1 MAMQRILLVEDDSE
15 LRTTVAAHLRSH
27 GFDVRDVATHAEART
42 VLVSTPIDGVVA
54 EHRGPDGEVFELLP
68 DAFARTPRP
77 VVVVLTAH
85 GSIDLAV
92 RLVKEGVQQFLTKPI
107 DLPTLVGELR
117 QHLGQRS
124 AMARRAQ
131 PAPRVSGVSQRA
143 VSAPLFGTSE
153 ASQRLREQV
162 SRLRESN
169 GPILFVGE
177 AGSGKST
184 LARYV
189 HAMGSRA
196 QGAFVEAT
204 GGRLFDGDA
213 VHADKTSLLDAA
225 AGGTLFLTEVALLDL
240 ETQARLVRIIDDARA
255 AHSSTADV
263 RIMAATKGD
272 LAVAVRV
279 GTFRADLYERLSPS
293 TVTVPPLRERPGD
306 IVPLAR
312 QFLDML
318 ATNLGRP
325 GATLAVEAEG
335 ALVGHTWPGNV
346 RELKNCLERALIL
359 GDGGLVLAHDV
370 QFQGAQGASVAP
382 ASTPRTSGIP
392 VRSLEYVEIEHIRT
406 VLGDVG
412 GRVDA
417 AAVELQMPR
426 STLYERIR
434 RYGIDLSDFRARRKS

>member
-15 LRTTVAAHLRSH
+15 LRTTVAAQLRSH
-27 GFDVRDVATHAEART
+27 GFDVRDVGTHAEART
-42 VLVSTPIDGVVA
+42 VLASTPIDGMVA

-124 AMARRAQ
+124 AMTRRAQ
-131 PAPRVSGVSQRA
+131 PVPRVSGVSQRA
-143 VSAPLFGTSE
+143 VSAPLFGTTE
-153 ASQRLREQV
+153 VSQRLREQV
-162 SRLRESN
+162 SRLRETT

-189 HAMGSRA
+189 HAMGARA
-196 QGAFVEAT
+196 PGSFVEASGT
-204 GGRLFDGDA
+204 RLFDGDA
-213 VHADKTSLLDAA
+213 AHADKTSLLDAA

-240 ETQARLVRIIDDARA
+240 ETQARVVRIIDDARA
-255 AHSSTADV
+255 ARSSMTDV
-263 RIMAATKGD
+263 RIMAATAGD
-272 LAVAVRV
+272 LAVAVRD
-279 GTFRADLYERLSPS
+279 GTFRADLYERLSAS
-293 TVTVPPLRERPGD
+293 TVTVPALRERQGD

-318 ATNLGRP
+318 STNLGRP
-325 GATLAVEAEG
+325 GATLAAEAED
-335 ALVGHTWPGNV
+335 ALAGHTWPGNV

-370 QFQGAQGASVAP
+370 QFQGMSMAP
-382 ASTPRTSGIP
+382 ASMPRTSGIP
-392 VRSLEYVEIEHIRT
+392 GRSLEHVEIEHIRT
-406 VLGDVG
+406 ILGDVG

-434 RYGIDLSDFRARRKS
+434 RYGIDLNDFRARRKS